1 MTARPARRARWA
13 FWTLTALAVVFT
25 GALGKVLEAPPS
37 PAAGL
42 GIAVLGLPTVVVLAL
57 AARVLLALAGQ
68 LAAQR
73 RPKSEQ

>member
-1 MTARPARRARWA
+1 MTARPDRRARRA
-13 FWTLTALAVVFT
+13 FWTLVLLAVLLT
-25 GALGKVLEAPPS
+25 GALGTLLRAPPS
-37 PAAGL
+37 PGVGVAA
-42 GIAVLGLPTVVVLAL
+42 AVLGLLTVVVLAL

>member
-13 FWTLTALAVVFT
+13 FWTLVALGVVFT

-37 PAAGL
+37 PAVGL
-42 GIAVLGLPTVVVLAL
+42 GVAVLGLLTVVVLAL

-68 LAAQR
+68 LSAHR
-73 RPKSEQ
+73 RPKSQR

>member
-13 FWTLTALAVVFT
+13 FWTLAVLAVLLT
-25 GALGKVLEAPPS
+25 GALGKVLTAPPS
-37 PAAGL
+37 PGVGLAA
-42 GIAVLGLPTVVVLAL
+42 AVLGLLTVVVLAL

-73 RPKSEQ
+73 RPKSDQ